1 MRDLATIVVL
11 VPMLFTAI
19 TSTLLAAYAWRWRS
33 RGGVR
38 FFTLFAILQAVWVV
52 AYLLEI
58 ISPALEQ
65 KIAWDTLQWIPF
77 SLIGVVLLEFTV
89 RYTQQQQIIPI
100 RARQII
106 ALPAFIFIVLIF
118 MPSVHDIVYADATLV
133 QTDYFVVMVY
143 PFAVLPT
150 LATLYVIG
158 CVLLALL
165 LLALRLRTSSRAGRV
180 QIIYIFAGAFSAML
194 LAVLPIVMDITFLGL
209 RDLTPFG
216 FGLGNLIIGV
226 GIFRD
231 RLFYIIPVARDLII
245 ESLSEIVLV
254 VDDQGRIMDHN
265 RSFAR
270 FTTAEVLIGEPAAR
284 VAPFWEAL
292 MARKGDGDLRAFYFH
307 EDVHFTIE
315 GREYIF
321 NLFANPIHQPSGA
334 VIGTII
340 IARDVTTKRTA
351 AAARAEREQLSRDLE
366 TERALNETRAHFM
379 RRIAHEFRTP
389 LTVIRLNHDLVRHY
403 SDRLTAA
410 QREERLDL
418 ISRQIDLMSAM
429 IQQLQNALTS
439 REAITVHPQTVQ
451 LSVVLDE
458 VLTGLRAG
466 VGAERTIEVTI
477 APEAHTVRLDHDLLR
492 LWLNNLIGNACKYS
506 PSDRVVEVH
515 ACAERGTLVLEVR
528 DYGIG
533 IPSEALPRLFEP
545 FYRAP
550 NATVQPGIGLG
561 LSLVR
566 DTVRAHG
573 GEIVISGIDGEAGTR
588 AMITLPGAVV

>member
-1 MRDLATIVVL
+1 MRAE
-11 VPMLFTAI
+11 
-19 TSTLLAAYAWRWRS
+19 
-33 RGGVR
+33 VR
-38 FFTLFAILQAVWVV
+38 FFVLSAALHVFWIVG
-52 AYLLEI
+52 YLLEI
-58 ISPALEQ
+58 ISLTLEQ
-65 KIAWDTLQWIPF
+65 KIAWDILQWIPF
-77 SLIGVVLLEFTV
+77 SVLGVVLLEFTV
-89 RYTQQQQIIPI
+89 RYTQQQYLIPL

-106 ALPAFIFIVLIF
+106 ALPAFIFIAFLFI
-118 MPSVHDIVYADATLV
+118 PSVQDAVYADATLV
-133 QTDYFVVMVY
+133 QTEYFVLLSYSLTPLTAFIMLY
-143 PFAVLPT
+143 AV
-150 LATLYVIG
+150 G
-158 CVLLALL
+158 CVLLSLL
-165 LLALRLRTSSRAGRV
+165 LLFHRMRTSSRTGRV
-180 QIIYIFAGAFSAML
+180 QIAYIFAVILIPML
-194 LAVLPIVMDITFLGL
+194 LIVIPASLGWTFLGL

-216 FGLGNLIIGV
+216 FGLGNLIIAV

-231 RLFYIIPVARDLII
+231 RLFHIIPVARDLII
-245 ESLSEIVLV
+245 ESLSEVVLV

-270 FTTAEVLIGEPAAR
+270 FTTADVLIGEPAAR

-307 EDVHFTIE
+307 EDVRFTIE

-389 LTVIRLNHDLVRHY
+389 LTVLRLNHDLMRHY

-418 ISRQIDLMSAM
+418 ITRQIDLMSAM
-429 IQQLQNALTS
+429 IQQLQNALAS

-458 VLTGLRAG
+458 VLTGLRTS

-477 APEAHTVRLDHDLLR
+477 APEAHTVRLDPDLLR

-506 PSDRVVEVH
+506 PSGSVVEIH

-533 IPSEALPRLFEP
+533 IPPEALPRLFEP

-550 NATVQPGIGLG
+550 NATAQPGIGLG

-573 GEIVISGIDGEAGTR
+573 GEIAIGGIDGEPGTR
-588 AMITLPGAVV
+588 ATITLPGAVD